1 MIFLILGPFGMF
13 FLFRIIL
20 PEIWCIDFLVN
31 TTSNHKFYDIVILHS
46 VYLLFEGFLIISLM
60 IYIINMVVKYRR
72 YRQKQLYINGVNYQ
86 GLKFSIIS
94 TILIVLFF
102 IFNFH
107 TLPIFMDGG
116 SDAIVALGEQ
126 QKTKTW
132 FMYGMLGTLTTLLLF
147 SIIYLKSMKKK
158 VFYGAVL
165 LLASLVTGKKS
176 ALIGLFSKFIFV
188 YFMLN
193 TKKPKLPIIKIGF
206 VLLLSI
212 IFIVF
217 QFSRTSGVD
226 FDISQVFKIIF
237 SLIYSSS
244 TVYLNQFINM
254 SGLDYAQ
261 MYSNSL
267 GDGGS
272 IVYILNPFM
281 KFLFG
286 IGIEK
291 SIGPY
296 LVYQFYGSEFPNGV
310 NPTLFFEPIFVFGKY
325 SAILF
330 SFLNL
335 FIVFILARY
344 FIKKVIINFNKS
356 ILITITFFGLFMS
369 SLSFTIDTLNTVRGL
384 PFVLIPMF
392 IFYFK
397 QFLIKVSNSKKRKM
411 CLENIN

>member
-1 MIFLILGPFGMF
+1 MIYLILGPFGIF
-13 FLFRIIL
+13 FLFRIL
-20 PEIWCIDFLVN
+20 FPEIWCIDFLVN
-31 TTSNHKFYDIVILHS
+31 NTLNHKYYDIVILHS

-60 IYIINMVVKYRR
+60 IYIINLVVKCRQYR
-72 YRQKQLYINGVNYQ
+72 KTQLYINNTNYQ

-94 TILIVLFF
+94 LIGIILFF

-107 TLPIFMDGG
+107 TLPIFMNGG

-132 FMYGMLGTLTTLLLF
+132 FMYGMLGIITNLFLF

-158 VFYGAVL
+158 VFYGVVL
-165 LLASLVTGKKS
+165 LLVSLVSGKKS
-176 ALIGLFSKFIFV
+176 ALIALFSKVIFV
-188 YFMLN
+188 YFMFN
-193 TKKPKLPIIKIGF
+193 IKKPKLPIIKIG
-206 VLLLSI
+206 VALLLSI
-212 IFIVF
+212 VFIVF

-226 FDISQVFKIIF
+226 FDISQVFNIIF
-237 SLIYSSS
+237 GLVYSSS

-254 SGLDYAQ
+254 GGLEYAQ

-296 LVYQFYGSEFPNGV
+296 LLYQFYGSEIPDGV
-310 NPTLFFEPIFVFGKY
+310 NPTLFFEPIFVFGNY
-325 SAILF
+325 AAIVF
-330 SFLNL
+330 SFINL
-335 FIVFILARY
+335 FIVFKFAKY
-344 FIKKVIINFNKS
+344 FIKKTIINFDKS
-356 ILITITFFGLFMS
+356 LLITITFFGLFMS
-369 SLSFTIDTLNTVRGL
+369 SLSFTVDTLNTVRVL
-384 PFVLIPMF
+384 PFVFLPMLL
-392 IFYFK
+392 FYFM
-397 QFLIKVSNSKKRKM
+397 QFLIQVSNSKKKEDV
-411 CLENIN
+411 L